1 MKAYQQII
9 NDRRIQVIDYPGKKG
24 TIVAIHGIAA
34 THKSLQ
40 YFIDVL
46 AGDYRVVTLDIPGRG
61 KSEAPLAPSSIFRQA
76 ETLIKLIKELQIEE
90 PILLGHSMGAYI
102 AALIASQLEDAKALI
117 LLDGAAEMSE
127 RQAEILEPLLS
138 RLGQRY
144 SSKEAY
150 VEELKT
156 IFSYMDIPWDETLQA
171 LAEYEVI
178 EEDGTWRQS
187 IDIDTLR
194 ADGESLYH
202 FDPEKVMGRV
212 KCPVLLV
219 HAEGPVGDDPLFYLD
234 DFALIREHT
243 HNLEIFS
250 AGCNHY
256 TMILE
261 ECEDL
266 NSTILSFLNRIEEEE
281 LS

>member
-1 MKAYQQII
+1 MKVYQQII

-24 TIVAIHGIAA
+24 TIVAIHGLAA
-34 THKSLQ
+34 TYKSLQ

-46 AGDYRVVTLDIPGRG
+46 AGDYRVVTLDLPGRG
-61 KSEAPLAPSSIFRQA
+61 RSEAPLAPSSIYNQA
-76 ETLIKLIKELQIEE
+76 ETLLKLIEELQIED

-102 AALIASQLEDAKALI
+102 AALIASQLATTKALI
-117 LLDGAAEMSE
+117 LLDGGAEVSE
-127 RQAEILEPLLS
+127 RQAELLEPLLA

-150 VEELKT
+150 VDELKT
-156 IFSYMDIPWDETLQA
+156 IFTCMDIQWGEPLQD

-178 EEDGTWRQS
+178 EDEGTWRQS
-187 IDIDTLR
+187 ADIDTLR
-194 ADGESLYH
+194 EDGESLYN
-202 FDPEKVMGRV
+202 FNSEQVMGQV

-219 HAEGPVGDDPLFYLD
+219 HAEGPIGDDPLFYLD
-234 DFALIREHT
+234 DFASIREST

-261 ECEDL
+261 NCEDL
-266 NSTILSFLNRIEEEE
+266 NNTILSFLSRVDEED
-281 LS
+281 S